1 MERTGANMD
10 HWELAVICTV
20 IGYLCGCFLTAE
32 LAARLAE
39 GKSASEIGSGNPGMA
54 NIMANLGK
62 KAGFFVLAGD
72 VGKTL
77 IAFGVSWLLAG
88 GLLGRETFL
97 WAGLGVVLGHNFPF
111 WKKFRGGKGVA
122 VTCTWLIFFMPVWGT
137 VSCIAGGAVV
147 LATGYL
153 PLGAVLIPLL
163 GTCFAFF
170 SQGIMAAIFFLLSF
184 LLMLS
189 RHYRGLLRIVRG
201 TEERKFRR

>member
-1 MERTGANMD
+1 MD

-97 WAGLGVVLGHNFPF
+97 WAGLGVELGHNFPF

-170 SQGIMAAIFFLLSF
+170 SQGIMAGIFFLLSF

>member
-1 MERTGANMD
+1 MD

-88 GLLGRETFL
+88 GLLERETFL
-97 WAGLGVVLGHNFPF
+97 WTGLGVVLGHNFPF

-170 SQGIMAAIFFLLSF
+170 SQGIMAGIFFLLSF

>member
-1 MERTGANMD
+1 MD

-170 SQGIMAAIFFLLSF
+170 LQGIMAGIFFLLSF

>member
-1 MERTGANMD
+1 MD

-62 KAGFFVLAGD
+62 KVGFFVLAGD

-137 VSCIAGGAVV
+137 VSCLAGGAVV

-170 SQGIMAAIFFLLSF
+170 SQGIMAGIFFLLSF

-189 RHYRGLLRIVRG
+189 RHYRGLLRIVTA

>member
-1 MERTGANMD
+1 MD

-20 IGYLCGCFLTAE
+20 IGDLCGCFLTAE

-170 SQGIMAAIFFLLSF
+170 SQGIMAGIFFLLSF

-201 TEERKFRR
+201 TEERTFRR

>member
-1 MERTGANMD
+1 MD

-153 PLGAVLIPLL
+153 HLGAVLIPLL

-170 SQGIMAAIFFLLSF
+170 SQGIMAGIFFLLSF

>member
-1 MERTGANMD
+1 MD

-97 WAGLGVVLGHNFPF
+97 WAGLGVALGHNFPF

-170 SQGIMAAIFFLLSF
+170 SQGIMAGIFFLLSF

>member
-1 MERTGANMD
+1 MD

>member
-1 MERTGANMD
+1 MD

-170 SQGIMAAIFFLLSF
+170 SQGIMADIFFLLSF

>member
-1 MERTGANMD
+1 MD

-170 SQGIMAAIFFLLSF
+170 SQGIMTGIFFLLS
-184 LLMLS
+184 LLLKLS

>member
-1 MERTGANMD
+1 MD

-97 WAGLGVVLGHNFPF
+97 WAGFGVVLGHNFPF

-137 VSCIAGGAVV
+137 VSCLAGGAVV

-170 SQGIMAAIFFLLSF
+170 SQGIMAGIFFLLSF

>member
-1 MERTGANMD
+1 MD

-77 IAFGVSWLLAG
+77 IACGVSWLLAG

-170 SQGIMAAIFFLLSF
+170 SQGIMAGIFFLLSF

>member
-1 MERTGANMD
+1 MD

-39 GKSASEIGSGNPGMA
+39 GKSASEIGSGNPGTA

-170 SQGIMAAIFFLLSF
+170 SQGIMAGIFFLLSF

>member
-1 MERTGANMD
+1 MD

-97 WAGLGVVLGHNFPF
+97 WAGLGVVMGHNFPF

-170 SQGIMAAIFFLLSF
+170 SQGIMAGIFFLLSF

>member
-1 MERTGANMD
+1 MD

-20 IGYLCGCFLTAE
+20 ISYLCGCFLTAE

-170 SQGIMAAIFFLLSF
+170 SQGIMAGIFFLLSF

>member
-1 MERTGANMD
+1 MD

-88 GLLGRETFL
+88 SLLGRECFL
-97 WAGLGVVLGHNFPF
+97 WAGLGAVLGHNFPF

-122 VTCTWLIFFMPVWGT
+122 VTCTWLIFFMPLWGT

-163 GTCFAFF
+163 GTYFAFF
-170 SQGIMAAIFFLLSF
+170 SQGIMAGIFFLLSF

>member
-1 MERTGANMD
+1 MYGNRLSVRMFPDSGNSR
-10 HWELAVICTV
+10 HV
-20 IGYLCGCFLTAE
+20 
-32 LAARLAE
+32 LAE

-54 NIMANLGK
+54 NIMASLGK

-88 GLLGRETFL
+88 GLLGRETFR

-170 SQGIMAAIFFLLSF
+170 SQGIMAGIFFLLSF

>member
-1 MERTGANMD
+1 MD

-88 GLLGRETFL
+88 GLPGRETFL

-170 SQGIMAAIFFLLSF
+170 SQGIMAGIFFLLSF

>member
-1 MERTGANMD
+1 MD

-88 GLLGRETFL
+88 GQLGRETFL

-170 SQGIMAAIFFLLSF
+170 SQGIMAGIFFLLSF

>member
-1 MERTGANMD
+1 MD

-137 VSCIAGGAVV
+137 VSCLAGGAVV

-170 SQGIMAAIFFLLSF
+170 SQGIMAGIFFLLSF

>member
-1 MERTGANMD
+1 MD

-72 VGKTL
+72 VEKTL

-170 SQGIMAAIFFLLSF
+170 SQGIMAGIFFLLSF

>member
-1 MERTGANMD
+1 MD

-170 SQGIMAAIFFLLSF
+170 SQGIMAGIFFLLSF
-184 LLMLS
+184 LLMIS

>member
-1 MERTGANMD
+1 MD

-137 VSCIAGGAVV
+137 VSCLAGGAVV

-170 SQGIMAAIFFLLSF
+170 LQGIMAGIFFLLSF

>member
-1 MERTGANMD
+1 MD

-39 GKSASEIGSGNPGMA
+39 GKSTSEIGSGNPGMA

-137 VSCIAGGAVV
+137 VSCLAGGAAV

-170 SQGIMAAIFFLLSF
+170 SQGIMAGIFFLLSF

>member
-1 MERTGANMD
+1 MD

-122 VTCTWLIFFMPVWGT
+122 VTCTWLIFFMPLWGT

-170 SQGIMAAIFFLLSF
+170 SQGIMAGIFFLLSF

>member
-1 MERTGANMD
+1 MD

-62 KAGFFVLAGD
+62 NAGFFVLAGD

-170 SQGIMAAIFFLLSF
+170 SQGIMAGIFFLLSF

>member
-1 MERTGANMD
+1 MD

-122 VTCTWLIFFMPVWGT
+122 VTCTWLILFMPVWGT

-170 SQGIMAAIFFLLSF
+170 SQGIMAGIFFLLSF

>member
-1 MERTGANMD
+1 ME

-32 LAARLAE
+32 LVARITE
-39 GKSASEIGSGNPGMA
+39 GKGASEIGSGNPGMA

-62 KAGFFVLAGD
+62 KAGFFVLFGD
-72 VGKTL
+72 VTKTL
-77 IAFGVSWLLAG
+77 IAFGVAWLLAG
-88 GLLGRETFL
+88 SLLGRETFL
-97 WAGLGVVLGHNFPF
+97 WAGLGTVLGHNFPF

-122 VTCTWLIFFMPVWGT
+122 VTCTWLIFFMPLWGT

-153 PLGAVLIPLL
+153 PLGAVLIPFF

-170 SQGIMAAIFFLLSF
+170 LQKTMAGIFFLLAF

-189 RHYRGLLRIVRG
+189 RHYRGLLRIARG

>member
-1 MERTGANMD
+1 MD

-20 IGYLCGCFLTAE
+20 ISYLCGCFLTAE

-39 GKSASEIGSGNPGMA
+39 GKSVSEIGSGNPGMA

-88 GLLGRETFL
+88 DLLGRETFL

>member
-1 MERTGANMD
+1 MD

-137 VSCIAGGAVV
+137 ISCLAGGAVV

-170 SQGIMAAIFFLLSF
+170 SQGIMAGIFFLLSF

>member
-1 MERTGANMD
+1 MD

-122 VTCTWLIFFMPVWGT
+122 VTCTWLIFFTPVWGT

-170 SQGIMAAIFFLLSF
+170 SQGIMAGIFFLLSF

>member
-1 MERTGANMD
+1 MD

-62 KAGFFVLAGD
+62 KAGFFVLFGD
-72 VGKTL
+72 VAKTL
-77 IAFGVSWLLAG
+77 IAFGLAWLLAG
-88 GLLGRETFL
+88 NVLGRECFL
-97 WAGLGVVLGHNFPF
+97 WAGLGAVLGHNFPF

-122 VTCTWLIFFMPVWGT
+122 VTCTWLIFFMPLWGT

-153 PLGAVLIPLL
+153 PLGAVLIPVF

-170 SQGIMAAIFFLLSF
+170 SQGIMAGIFFLLAL

-189 RHYRGLLRIVRG
+189 RHYRGLLRIARG

>member
-1 MERTGANMD
+1 MD

-170 SQGIMAAIFFLLSF
+170 SQGIMAGIFFLLSF

>member
-1 MERTGANMD
+1 MD

-97 WAGLGVVLGHNFPF
+97 WAGFGVVLGHNFPF

-170 SQGIMAAIFFLLSF
+170 LQGIMAGIFFLLSF

>member
-1 MERTGANMD
+1 MD

-97 WAGLGVVLGHNFPF
+97 WAGFGVVLGHNFPF

-170 SQGIMAAIFFLLSF
+170 SQGIMAGIFFLLSF

>member
-1 MERTGANMD
+1 MD

-137 VSCIAGGAVV
+137 VSCLAGGAVV

-170 SQGIMAAIFFLLSF
+170 SRGIMAGIFFLLSF

>member
-1 MERTGANMD
+1 MD
-10 HWELAVICTV
+10 HWELSVICTV

-170 SQGIMAAIFFLLSF
+170 SQGIMAGIFFLLSF

>member
-1 MERTGANMD
+1 MD

-97 WAGLGVVLGHNFPF
+97 IAGLGVVLGHNFPF

-170 SQGIMAAIFFLLSF
+170 SQGIMAGIFFLLSF

-189 RHYRGLLRIVRG
+189 RHYRGLLRIARG

>member
-1 MERTGANMD
+1 MD

-39 GKSASEIGSGNPGMA
+39 GKSTSEIGSGNPGMA

-137 VSCIAGGAVV
+137 VSCLAGGAVV

-170 SQGIMAAIFFLLSF
+170 SQGIMAGIFFLLSF